1 MIFAQKLPKQLEKK
15 LYDFSDLFFT
25 QDLENKVVLND
36 KKLDTSYA
44 ISNEYLEAMK
54 AKPNNVGFPEESYGA
69 DFKNVKVYDIETFD
83 KKVAELD
90 KALMDFCATYNCAL
104 KMYYPPDGYIGW
116 HNNANAPGYN
126 ILFTYSETGE
136 GDFRYIHP
144 QTGELVILPDPKGW
158 SCKVGYYD
166 VVEGAP
172 LWHAAHTKCNRLNW
186 AYIIHPTMW
195 VDMAAELG
203 IDPNG
208 IKEIF
213 GKDPFSKN

>member
-104 KMYYPPDGYIGW
+104 KMYYPPDGYIVW
-116 HNNANAPGYN
+116 QNNSN
-126 ILFTYSETGE
+126 
-136 GDFRYIHP
+136 
-144 QTGELVILPDPKGW
+144 
-158 SCKVGYYD
+158 
-166 VVEGAP
+166 
-172 LWHAAHTKCNRLNW
+172 
-186 AYIIHPTMW
+186 
-195 VDMAAELG
+195 
-203 IDPNG
+203 
-208 IKEIF
+208 
-213 GKDPFSKN
+213 